1 MASESGGVVG
11 MRVVITQL
19 GRRVHLE
26 EVERLDGEWIVTFD
40 LLRAIRYRYRFSD
53 GVMEPT
59 WENVP
64 DFVIEP
70 ADLAAIYAAI
80 EEGKDDERK

>member
-26 EVERLDGEWIVTFD
+26 EVERLDGEWIVSRD
-40 LLRAIRYRYRFSD
+40 R
-53 GVMEPT
+53 
-59 WENVP
+59 
-64 DFVIEP
+64 
-70 ADLAAIYAAI
+70 
-80 EEGKDDERK
+80 